1 MVRKKY
7 QSKRLS
13 LHDKHKIKRKIAE
26 HHKQKRREERKNPS
40 LRKKIHK
47 EPGVPKLWGIQQDL
61 FNKLPEQRR
70 AQFQQKKDE
79 EASRKRKRSDVEN
92 LNSMAK
98 SATKREKQF
107 NEIEDIKDLG
117 HFNLKD
123 SSKKAFFS
131 EFRKVIKASD
141 VILEVLDARDPLGS
155 RSVNTERSILALDP
169 NKKIILV
176 LNKIDLV
183 PKANVEA
190 WLKYL
195 RNEYPVIAFKASTQ
209 KQKTRLGRG
218 KGDVMAL
225 REDQLKTSQCLGA
238 DTLISLLKNYSRSTA
253 SAKQAISVGII
264 GFPNVG
270 KSSVIN
276 SLKRERAVN
285 VGAQAGVTTV
295 KQEITLDKNIKLID
309 CPGIIFTSDMSES
322 DAALRNCLNLNQ
334 LTDFTLPVQA
344 ILARC
349 SKENLQTIY
358 SIPVFKDVL
367 DFLRLVSM
375 KRGKMLPGGVADYQT
390 AARVVLQDWNT
401 GRIPYY
407 SIPPETDPSIHVGAE
422 IVNTWGKEFNIEDLL
437 AIEEEQV
444 LTHLPNKS
452 QRFAFA
458 ASTQKSSLAPTDAM
472 FNDLAMVDEEDSDND
487 EEEDSDD
494 EEESLE
500 MEGDSDEEE
509 KAPTY
514 RKESIT
520 AMGPIKDKRKFS
532 DPSPPKKRKLSH
544 DAQRNQEA
552 EKQYNKERKDKKKA
566 NRNVEVVD
574 EPFNFNVDFWG
585 ESASN
590 TTTTTTTTTTNN
602 KGGFEVEAFTFL

>member
-1 MVRKKY
+1 MVRKKVK
-7 QSKRLS
+7 SKRIS
-13 LHDKHKIKRKIAE
+13 LHDQHKVRRKVTE

-47 EPGVPKLWGIQQDL
+47 EPGIPKLWGIQQDM
-61 FNKLPEQRR
+61 FNKLPEQKR
-70 AQFQQKKDE
+70 AQFQQKKDDD
-79 EASRKRKRSDVEN
+79 ATRKRKRSDVDQ

-98 SATKREKQF
+98 SATKRGKQF
-107 NEIEDIKDLG
+107 SEIEALDIKDLG

-155 RSVNTERSILALDP
+155 RSISTERSILALDP

-183 PKANVEA
+183 PKANVEE

-218 KGDVMAL
+218 KGNVMDL
-225 REDQLKTSQCLGA
+225 REDQLKVSQCLGA

-253 SAKQAISVGII
+253 SAKQSISVGII

-285 VGAQAGVTTV
+285 VGALAGVTTT

-309 CPGIIFTSDMSES
+309 CPGIIFSSEMSES

-334 LTDFTLPVQA
+334 LSDFTVPVQA
-344 ILARC
+344 ILCRC
-349 SKENLQTIY
+349 SKENLQSIY
-358 SIPVFKDVL
+358 SIPGFVDVL

-390 AARVVLQDWNT
+390 AARVVLQDWNA

-407 SIPPETDPSIHVGAE
+407 TIPPETDPSIHVGAE
-422 IVNTWGKEFNIEDLL
+422 IVSTWGKEFSLEDIM
-437 AIEEEQV
+437 AIEEEKVFNQ
-444 LTHLPNKS
+444 LPNKS

-458 ASTQKSSLAPTDAM
+458 ASTQQPSVVAADAM
-472 FNDLAMVDEEDSDND
+472 FNDLQVEVEED
-487 EEEDSDD
+487 
-494 EEESLE
+494 
-500 MEGDSDEEE
+500 G
-509 KAPTY
+509 
-514 RKESIT
+514 RR
-520 AMGPIKDKRKFS
+520 GRRRRRRRRRFC
-532 DPSPPKKRKLSH
+532 
-544 DAQRNQEA
+544 RNG
-552 EKQYNKERKDKKKA
+552 R
-566 NRNVEVVD
+566 R
-574 EPFNFNVDFWG
+574 
-585 ESASN
+585 S
-590 TTTTTTTTTTNN
+590 
-602 KGGFEVEAFTFL
+602 